1 MNLKKK
7 IRDVQDF
14 PKPGILFRDIT
25 PILKDPKAFS
35 YVAEKFAEIFPK
47 KSFDMVAGI
56 ESRGFIFGAALAVK
70 AGKGLVIVRKQGK
83 LPGKTITRSYDIEYG
98 NATMEIQKDAVKKG
112 DRVLIIDD
120 LLATGG
126 TAKAAAHLIENLGGK
141 VIGMGFV
148 IELAMLKGMRKLS
161 KYNAKALVRYT

>member
-1 MNLKKK
+1 MDLKKK
-7 IRDVQDF
+7 IRNVSDF
-14 PKPGILFRDIT
+14 PKSGILFRDIT

-56 ESRGFIFGAALAVK
+56 ESRGFIFGAALAAK
-70 AGKGLVIVRKQGK
+70 TDKGFIIIRKQGK
-83 LPGKTITRSYDIEYG
+83 LPGETIAKKYDIEYG
-98 NATMEIQKDAVKKG
+98 SATMEIQKDAVKRG

-126 TAKAAAHLIENLGGK
+126 TAQAAAHLIEKLGGK
-141 VIGMGFV
+141 VVGMGFV
-148 IELAMLKGMRKLS
+148 IELATLEGIKKLS
-161 KYNAKALVRYT
+161 KYNAKTLVRYT